1 VLQSVSSKYSL
12 CPMSIALLSIL
23 VTDKHTVYSLYIIII
38 NYFTIPTCTEP
49 RLFPRARM
57 ESDVVGM
64 NDTELK

>member
-1 VLQSVSSKYSL
+1 
-12 CPMSIALLSIL
+12 MSIALLSIL